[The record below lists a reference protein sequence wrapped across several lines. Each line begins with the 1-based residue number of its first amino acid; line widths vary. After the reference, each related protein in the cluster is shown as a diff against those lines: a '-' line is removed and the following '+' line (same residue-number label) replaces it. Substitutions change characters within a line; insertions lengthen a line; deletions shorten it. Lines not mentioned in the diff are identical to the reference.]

1 MDVNSTDD
9 GAVGRAARLFDSL
22 STTYDAVGV
31 DLFGPV
37 ADALVERLAPTSG
50 ESLLDIGCGTGQVL
64 LRTSQ
69 ALEARQTRPRMLG
82 IDISPGM
89 LAQARMVLDA
99 ADLDQVQLRTA
110 DAQDPQLGSEQ
121 FDVIAS
127 SLVLFFLPDPLS
139 ALRSWRRLLVAGGRV
154 GITTF
159 GARDA
164 RWEEVD
170 SVFTPFLPESML
182 DARTS
187 GTTGPFSSEQGLAG
201 LFRDAGFT
209 RVSNWT
215 SEVEVTFR
223 DSDHWHTWTM
233 SVGQRAMWAMVPPEH
248 VQDVRSLATE
258 RLSRCRGDDGL
269 IHFTQAVRTTVGR

>member
-1 MDVNSTDD
+1 MPPDD
-9 GAVGRAARLFDSL
+9 GGVGRAARLFDSL
-22 STTYDAVGV
+22 SATYDAVGV

-64 LRTSQ
+64 LRMSHTLQSW
-69 ALEARQTRPRMLG
+69 PRMLG

-89 LAQARMVLDA
+89 LAQARILLDA
-99 ADLDQVQLRTA
+99 AGLDHVQLRMA
-110 DAQDPQLGSEQ
+110 DAQDPQLGNER

-139 ALRSWRRLLVAGGRV
+139 ALRSWRRLLFPGGRV
-154 GITTF
+154 GIATF

-164 RWEEVD
+164 RWEEID
-170 SVFTPFLPESML
+170 SVFAPFLPESML

-187 GTTGPFSSEQGLAG
+187 GAIGPFSSEEGLIG
-201 LFRDAGFT
+201 LFRDAGFG

-223 DSDHWHTWTM
+223 DPDHWHTWTM

-248 VQDVRSLATE
+248 VLEVRNLATE